1 MNEIFA
7 YSTQLSQGLHLN
19 VTWTKLSQYWKRLL
33 KGLLLDIKHSSNQ
46 EGGCNE
52 EWRMKYWYEA
62 SGKTSQLQK
71 SSPTTVKEAA
81 ACAESIR
88 RMESSSCLLGS
99 SRQLLQWLE
108 EDWPGLLSSSHL
120 QVYSLPLTSNFAPYH
135 LGTRR
140 LLQQWFFPLLF
151 IWAVSCPCTSQ
162 ILRQSSPD
170 EKKLYSCYGKR
181 VTGGNMLYWRGPSS
195 VKHLVASLPVWP
207 LETVVPLSPLFFY
220 KEKILPLEWMYPAMG
235 APNKALCI

>member
-1 MNEIFA
+1 M
-7 YSTQLSQGLHLN
+7 SHGLHLN

-46 EGGCNE
+46 EGGWNE
-52 EWRMKYWYEA
+52 EWRMKYWHEA

-71 SSPTTVKEAA
+71 ISPTTVKEVA
-81 ACAESIR
+81 ACAETIG
-88 RMESSSCLLGS
+88 RMESSSSLLGS

-108 EDWPGLLSSSHL
+108 EEWPGLLSSSHL
-120 QVYSLPLTSNFAPYH
+120 QLYSLPLTSNFAPYH

-170 EKKLYSCYGKR
+170 EKNHIVAMEKVLQGEICCTGEDPHLWNTLLLLSLSGHWRQLY
-181 VTGGNMLYWRGPSS
+181 LYLLW
-195 VKHLVASLPVWP
+195 
-207 LETVVPLSPLFFY
+207 FFY
-220 KEKILPLEWMYPAMG
+220 KQKILPLEWMYPAMG